1 MKKIKVAVV
10 APVAGE
16 YRYPNSDLLHPMLR
30 KVTSKALYGGVT
42 DGASICPITKIARQ
56 NTFEYISPL
65 DFRFIILDNGT
76 ISFHKKDTGIDQDWH
91 IRDSEAVNHSV
102 IYENGTVQMIAGDIM
117 FATDTPG
124 TKVMFWPHPN
134 SPMPNMMLGMMDI
147 YNWLRAWHYTFFT
160 TPNSNKEYVIKKGD
174 PLAMVTFI
182 TPDMESVELVVT
194 EPTPEL
200 ERLARR
206 ESTKLYKIKDW
217 FKTFTLAGK
226 LRPTKVIPEDAK
238 SYFGTFK
245 E

>member
-65 DFRFIILDNGT
+65 DFRFIILDDGT
-76 ISFHKKDTGIDQDWH
+76 ISFHKKD
-91 IRDSEAVNHSV
+91 
-102 IYENGTVQMIAGDIM
+102 GTVQMIAGDIM